1 MAGNHPECFECER
14 LTDYVHLMSTVPFDT
29 LKFSER
35 LQGHGFSADQAK
47 GLAEELASYGSASLA
62 SKTDLELALSPV
74 RADLALLKYGV
85 AALTALNTG
94 ILVKLL
100 VS

>member
-1 MAGNHPECFECER
+1 MN
-14 LTDYVHLMSTVPFDT
+14 TIPFDT

-35 LQGHGFSADQAK
+35 LQARGFSSDQAK
-47 GLAEELASYGSASLA
+47 GLAEELAAYGAGSLV
-62 SKTDLELALSPV
+62 SKSDMEVALAPV
-74 RADLALLKYGV
+74 RADLGLLKYGV

-100 VS
+100 AG